1 MCACMLGRG
10 VSRISARWVL
20 KVRPHTKSG
29 GAIHFR
35 SDTKSGGVQSLTTGG
50 GGAVRLRRGGG
61 GGGGVQSLT
70 TGGGGGSP
78 LTTGGGGGGGGGRP
92 RPPLPPGSY
101 ASETVTILT
110 KRVLKHLAN
119 DRFLFYSFFN
129 FIHSLLL
136 FIL

>member
-50 GGAVRLRRGGG
+50 GGGGQFVYDGGG
-61 GGGGVQSLT
+61 GGGGCAVAYDGGRGGQSAYD
-70 TGGGGGSP
+70 
-78 LTTGGGGGGGGGRP
+78 GGGGGGGGRP